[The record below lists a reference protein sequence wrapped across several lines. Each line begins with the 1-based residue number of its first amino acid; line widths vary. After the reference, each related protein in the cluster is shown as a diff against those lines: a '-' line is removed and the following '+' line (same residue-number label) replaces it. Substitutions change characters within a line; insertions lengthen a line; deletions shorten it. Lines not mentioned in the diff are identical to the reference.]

1 MKKKIQFILNKPQL
15 SENVG
20 MSLRS
25 IGCFGFENLSLINP
39 RKIWPNEKGLKSA
52 KHFSSLSKKV
62 KTYKSIPEAMKD
74 SDILIATTVRKRDF
88 HIPSIK
94 LQDISKLNPNKIS
107 ILFGQENNGLTNK
120 EISHANYILSIPTKS
135 NSSLNL
141 SHTVALIAY
150 ELSQMSFSKISSSK
164 IVKSANAKDIE
175 KFLSFLMKILE
186 KRIEEHGLDKK
197 DFKWYLD
204 LRRYGSVPHSGFGLG
219 IERTVAWITG
229 IKHIRETIPFPR
241 TISRLEP

>member
-25 IGCFGFENLSLINP
+25 IGCFGFENLSLINS

-52 KHFSSLSKKV
+52 KHFSFLSKKV

-94 LQDISKLNPNKIS
+94 LQDISKLDPNKIS
-107 ILFGQENNGLTNK
+107 ILLA
-120 EISHANYILSIPTKS
+120 SHNM
-135 NSSLNL
+135 NE
-141 SHTVALIAY
+141 V
-150 ELSQMSFSKISSSK
+150 
-164 IVKSANAKDIE
+164 
-175 KFLSFLMKILE
+175 
-186 KRIEEHGLDKK
+186 
-197 DFKWYLD
+197 
-204 LRRYGSVPHSGFGLG
+204 
-219 IERTVAWITG
+219 
-229 IKHIRETIPFPR
+229 
-241 TISRLEP
+241 SRLCKTVLMMKNGRIIDRGTPESLIDKHGRKNLEEVFLKLSRGENEFN

>member
-25 IGCFGFENLSLINP
+25 IGCFGFEYLSLINP
-39 RKIWPNEKGLKSA
+39 RKIWPNDKGLKSA

-120 EISHANYILSIPTKS
+120 EISHANYILTIPTKG

-164 IVKSANAKDIE
+164 IVTPASAKDIE

-186 KRIEEHGLDKK
+186 KRKFTSISSKRDNLEIS
-197 DFKWYLD
+197 
-204 LRRYGSVPHSGFGLG
+204 LRNFLKTSKIDQKQIKTVYGVLKF
-219 IERTVAWITG
+219 IT
-229 IKHIRETIPFPR
+229 K
-241 TISRLEP
+241 

>member
-52 KHFSSLSKKV
+52 KHFSSLSKKI

-88 HIPSIK
+88 QIPSIK
-94 LQDISKLNPNKIS
+94 LQDISKLNSNKIS
-107 ILFGQENNGLTNK
+107 ILFGQENNGLSNK
-120 EISHANYILSIPTKS
+120 EISHANFLMSIPTYNK
-135 NSSLNL
+135 SSLNL

-150 ELSQMSFSKISSSK
+150 ELSQISLSNINPTFENSPASS
-164 IVKSANAKDIE
+164 KDIE

-186 KRIEEHGLDKK
+186 KRKFTSISSKRDNLEISLRNFLKTSKIDKK
-197 DFKWYLD
+197 QIKTL
-204 LRRYGSVPHSGFGLG
+204 YGVLKF
-219 IERTVAWITG
+219 IT
-229 IKHIRETIPFPR
+229 K
-241 TISRLEP
+241 

>member
-1 MKKKIQFILNKPQL
+1 MNFNNISFILHKPQL
-15 SENVG
+15 SEN
-20 MSLRS
+20 
-25 IGCFGFENLSLINP
+25 IGLCARAMKNFGFKNLSVIEPKPIFPND
-39 RKIWPNEKGLKSA
+39 KIIATSVGAKDIIKKTKVYSNLEK
-52 KHFSSLSKKV
+52 SLT
-62 KTYKSIPEAMKD
+62 KT
-74 SDILIATTVRKRDF
+74 DILIATTVRKRDF

-164 IVKSANAKDIE
+164 IVTPASAKDIE

-186 KRIEEHGLDKK
+186 KRKFTSISSKRDNLEIS
-197 DFKWYLD
+197 
-204 LRRYGSVPHSGFGLG
+204 LRNFLKTSKIDQKQIKTVYGVLKF
-219 IERTVAWITG
+219 IT
-229 IKHIRETIPFPR
+229 K
-241 TISRLEP
+241 